1 MKNLLKIKKVETP
14 QLEITKQ
21 KSKESIPQ
29 TDDIDTE
36 LDANFGKLLEKR
48 KV

>member
-1 MKNLLKIKKVETP
+1 LNEFKLKKSIEVS

-36 LDANFGKLLEKR
+36 LDANFGK
-48 KV
+48 